1 MQKQRKMRG
10 ILRGMTSILSAPVT
24 VKMRIGWDEKKPNA
38 HILLPTVIQQFAG
51 TFHSYTVFFRY
62 FLKDMQYF
70 TSFFG
75 TWDEKKAKCTHVIA
89 YSYTAI
95 CRYFSLDMQQ
105 ILSTF

>member
-51 TFHSYTVFFRY
+51 TFH
-62 FLKDMQYF
+62 
-70 TSFFG
+70 
-75 TWDEKKAKCTHVIA
+75 
-89 YSYTAI
+89 
-95 CRYFSLDMQQ
+95 
-105 ILSTF
+105 

>member
-51 TFHSYTVFFRY
+51 ILMRYAVVFTVLFRNMH
-62 FLKDMQYF
+62 F
-70 TSFFG
+70 
-75 TWDEKKAKCTHVIA
+75 AKSWCTACAVL
-89 YSYTAI
+89 T
-95 CRYFSLDMQQ
+95 Q
-105 ILSTF
+105 